1 MSTLSMK
8 FGGSSVGMTMGL
20 TQLLSIVLNERER
33 WERLMLVVSALD
45 GVTDQLIEAAHLALL
60 NNRRGY
66 RRIVATLRTRHLALI
81 EYLPLGPTERAALQ
95 ADIDRLLFDMLDTCQ
110 ALAGSSGENAAP
122 DKIDPVAA
130 VGDPL

>member
-1 MSTLSMK
+1 MK
-8 FGGSSVGMTMGL
+8 FGGTSVGMTMGL
-20 TQLLSIVLNERER
+20 TQLLSIVLYERER

-81 EYLPLGPTERAALQ
+81 EHLPLGDHRAQRPAS
-95 ADIDRLLFDMLDTCQ
+95 RH
-110 ALAGSSGENAAP
+110 
-122 DKIDPVAA
+122 
-130 VGDPL
+130 